1 MTLWSCAEEGRER
14 RINCFSTVRT
24 VIKFRLLTPT
34 LLRLCEINLWTCPH
48 FCCLLRLCGRQGGL
62 NNLQQ
67 RQWLVF
73 GQQPGH
79 AAPGC
84 WARLR
89 LSNLTFNALYQKEP
103 LKLCMYIELPLEG
116 MKPMYFGSSFRA
128 RDPSAIHKLGEFKSF
143 QREGGFFDQWCWPA
157 GLESQAV
164 GVEILGPRA
173 GSDNS
178 VPLTLNTMYILPLGL
193 WTLG

>member
-1 MTLWSCAEEGRER
+1 MWNKSTNMSTFLLPFVSVWKAGWLEQPATKRE
-14 RINCFSTVRT
+14 
-24 VIKFRLLTPT
+24 
-34 LLRLCEINLWTCPH
+34 
-48 FCCLLRLCGRQGGL
+48 
-62 NNLQQ
+62 
-67 RQWLVF
+67 WLVF

-89 LSNLTFNALYQKEP
+89 LSNLTFSALYQKEP

-116 MKPMYFGSSFRA
+116 MKPMYFGSSFRE
-128 RDPSAIHKLGEFKSF
+128 RDPSAIHKLREFKSF

-157 GLESQAV
+157 GLEYQPL

-173 GSDNS
+173 GSDIQS
-178 VPLTLNTMYILPLGL
+178 L
-193 WTLG
+193 WLWIQCIFYLWPSGP